1 MKKQMQNLLQK
12 IDALSE
18 RDRVILF
25 ALCSLGVLM
34 LGFIL
39 LVEPQMKLRKIF
51 LAQHQANQTQIV
63 VLQEEMTQRSASL
76 NLDPDVAMRAKI
88 AEAKQRLVA
97 MDQDLL
103 KLHKNLVQ
111 AEKMN
116 QLLEN
121 ILKQNKALQLISLK
135 SLPVVNLIATP
146 KAQDPINQT
155 VVATTAMP
163 SENVNTPDAHS
174 IYKHEVELVLQ
185 GNYLDMLTYM
195 RELEA
200 MPEQVYWS
208 RASLSVLEYPKA
220 SLRLNLFTLSLEK
233 KWLNL

>member
-1 MKKQMQNLLQK
+1 MKKQVQNLSQK

-18 RDRVILF
+18 RDRGILF
-25 ALCSLGVLM
+25 VLCSLGVLM

-51 LAQHQANQTQIV
+51 LAQHQANQNQIV
-63 VLQEEMTQRSASL
+63 VLQEEMAQQSAVL
-76 NLDPDVAMRAKI
+76 NVDPDVELRAKL
-88 AEAKQRLVA
+88 AEAKLRLVA
-97 MDQDLL
+97 MDKDLL
-103 KLHKNLVQ
+103 TLQKNLVQ
-111 AEKMN
+111 AEKIN
-116 QLLEN
+116 LLLEN

-135 SLPVVNLIATP
+135 SLPVVNLIAMP
-146 KAQDPINQT
+146 KAQEAISQT

-163 SENVNTPDAHS
+163 GVNVNAPDAHS

-185 GNYLDMLTYM
+185 GNYLDVLTYM

-200 MPEQVYWS
+200 MPERVYWN

>member
-63 VLQEEMTQRSASL
+63 VLQEEMTQLSASL
-76 NLDPDVAMRAKI
+76 SMDPDVAMRAKI

-135 SLPVVNLIATP
+135 SLPVVNLIAMP